1 MRIRATVAAVTG
13 ALALS
18 AFAVPAAQA
27 TGSDSHNPVDTLKAL
42 HAATSGK
49 SAFTGATPADT
60 GTPYALDAKFGNVK
74 INGGKPI
81 VAGTSAKVTAPV
93 TFTVT
98 HGAGVD
104 VTADDTE
111 LDLIIYRGAYDDPT
125 NILVGDDWPS
135 CTNTSATVASCK
147 GTIDILPGEEL
158 YNADATT
165 WKALGYVVDWNDVDP
180 YSDDDID
187 WTKVGYAEGD
197 ALATTKLQRLS
208 KLTVNAAPEPV
219 KKGKTITVTG
229 SLTRANWDTAK
240 YTGYSGIYAQLQFRK
255 KNSTTYTTVKSV
267 KTTSTGGLKTT
278 VKASVDGYY
287 RWSFVGTTTAPA
299 VKAAGDFIDVK

>member
-74 INGGKPI
+74 VNKGFPI
-81 VAGTSAKVTAPV
+81 IAGTSGKVTVPV

-111 LDLIIYRGAYDDPT
+111 LDLVIYRGAYADPA
-125 NILVGDDWPS
+125 NILVGDDWPT

-158 YNADATT
+158 YNTDATT
-165 WKALGYVVDWNDVDP
+165 WKALGYVIDWNDVDP
-180 YSDDDID
+180 FSDDDID

-197 ALATTKLQRLS
+197 ALATTKLQRFS

-229 SLTRANWDTAK
+229 KLSRANWDTGLYGGVSTQSVK
-240 YTGYSGIYAQLQFRK
+240 LQFRK
-255 KNSTTYTTVKSV
+255 KGSSTYSTVKTIKSS
-267 KTTSTGGLKTT
+267 TTGGLKTT

-287 RWSFVGTTTAPA
+287 RFVFAGNPTTPA
-299 VKAAGDFIDVK
+299 VNAAGDFVDVK

>member
-42 HAATSGK
+42 HAAVSGK

-60 GTPYALDAKFGNVK
+60 GTPYALNAKFGSVK
-74 INGGKPI
+74 INNGKPI
-81 VAGTSAKVTAPV
+81 VAGTTGKVRVPV

-98 HGAGVD
+98 HDAGVD
-104 VTADDTE
+104 VTAADTE
-111 LDLIIYRGAYDDPT
+111 LDLVVYRGQSADPA
-125 NILVGDDWPS
+125 NILVGDDWPVCVNS
-135 CTNTSATVASCK
+135 SATVASCK
-147 GTIDILPGEEL
+147 GTLDIYPGEEL
-158 YNADATT
+158 GNADATT
-165 WKALGYVVDWNDVDP
+165 WKALGYVIDWNDVDP
-180 YSDDDID
+180 YADDID

-229 SLTRANWDTAK
+229 ALTRANWDSGT
-240 YTGYSGIYAQLQFRK
+240 YTGYAGVYAQLQFRK
-255 KNSTTYTTVKSV
+255 KNSTTYSTVKSV

-278 VKASVDGYY
+278 VKAGVDGYY
-287 RWSFVGTTTAPA
+287 RYVFVGTSTSPA
-299 VKAAGDFIDVK
+299 VSAAGDFVDVK

>member
-27 TGSDSHNPVDTLKAL
+27 TGSDTHNPVDTLKAL
-42 HAATSGK
+42 HAATSGQN
-49 SAFTGATPADT
+49 AFTGATADT

-74 INGGKPI
+74 INSGKPI
-81 VAGTSAKVTAPV
+81 VGGTSAKVTVPV

-98 HGAGVD
+98 HGADVD

-111 LDLIIYRGAYDDPT
+111 LDLVIYRGSYSSPA

-147 GTIDILPGEEL
+147 GTLDIYPGEEL
-158 YNADATT
+158 VNADATT
-165 WKALGYVVDWNDVDP
+165 WKALGYVIDWNDVDP
-180 YSDDDID
+180 YTTDDID

-229 SLTRANWDTAK
+229 SLTRANWDSGK
-240 YTGYSGIYAQLQFRK
+240 YTGYSGVYAQLQFRK

-267 KTTSTGGLKTT
+267 KTTSTGALKTT
-278 VKASVDGYY
+278 VKAGVDGYY
-287 RWSFVGTTTAPA
+287 RYSFVGTTTAPA
-299 VKAAGDFIDVK
+299 VKAAGDFVDVK